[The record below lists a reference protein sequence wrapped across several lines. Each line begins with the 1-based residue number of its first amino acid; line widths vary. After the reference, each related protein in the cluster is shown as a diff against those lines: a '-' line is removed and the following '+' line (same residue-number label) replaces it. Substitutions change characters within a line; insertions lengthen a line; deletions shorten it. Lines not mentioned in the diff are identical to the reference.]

1 MAFVGPEF
9 PINSTTDF
17 GQAYSAQTTL
27 PDGRVMVVW
36 SSELRDQDGFT
47 SGFELRGRVFDADGA
62 ATASDFVIATTSPRD
77 IILPTIVTLAD
88 GSALVSWGA
97 FASDTT
103 SDIHAR
109 IVTADGVSGP
119 DLIVNTTPTA
129 LGQPGPNAT
138 VLADGHILLTWTSNE
153 DSSGGTNPYPLEIR
167 GRILDAHGAPEGA
180 DFIVNGDLAGSQLG
194 AKAIAL
200 SDGRALTFWTDISPD
215 AGAHVEGRFI
225 HSDGTSTSPDFP
237 VLPASSMDQNGVS
250 AAELADGRILLT
262 WTQQQVGT
270 FSNDVHG
277 RILNADGSVSVSDII
292 INASNAAYANSPV
305 VAALPDGR
313 ALVIWE
319 GSDFS
324 AGTNGI
330 LGHIV
335 NADGSVSGPDFV
347 VNSAVDN
354 IDSLPSLIT
363 LDNGELL
370 ATWTAYV
377 PSLGSDDIHG
387 RIMSFNTITNGTP
400 AADTIS
406 GTADSDII
414 HGGDGRDTIHGA
426 AGNDVLHG
434 DAGNDFL
441 YGDSGNDFL
450 FGGDG
455 DDRMWGGDGND
466 IFVGGK
472 GADAFAGASG
482 IDTVRYETSPSGIHI
497 DLTLGTGS
505 GGDAA
510 GDSFSSI
517 ETVIGSPLEDVLVGD
532 GAANTLFGGSGKDV
546 LEGRDG
552 NDVLDGGEGNDA
564 LTGGA
569 GNDRLHGGAGN
580 DQLWGNAGDDI
591 LAGGAGTDVL
601 AGGAGA
607 DRFVFT
613 AVADSTPGVM
623 DRITDFGTGDRID
636 LSAIDAASNAAG
648 HQAFAFISTAA
659 FSHIAG
665 QLRYADHLLQGDIN
679 GDGSADFQVQINAAS
694 LKASDFI
701 L

>member
-27 PDGRVMVVW
+27 PDGRMMVVW
-36 SSELRDQDGFT
+36 GSELRDADGFT
-47 SGFELRGRVFDADGA
+47 SGFELRGRVFDAEGVPA
-62 ATASDFVIATTSPRD
+62 ESDFVIATVSPRN

-88 GSALVSWGA
+88 GSALVSWGE
-97 FASDTT
+97 FASDTA
-103 SDIHAR
+103 SDIHTR

-119 DLIVNTTPTA
+119 DVIVNTTPTA
-129 LGQPGPNAT
+129 LGQPGPNAKT
-138 VLADGHILLTWTSNE
+138 LADGHILLTWTSNE

-167 GRILDAHGAPEGA
+167 GRILDAHGTPEGA
-180 DFIVNGDLAGSQLG
+180 DFIVNSDLAGSQLG
-194 AKAIAL
+194 GNAIAL
-200 SDGRALTFWTDISPD
+200 ADGRALAFWTDLSPD
-215 AGAHVEGRFI
+215 AGAHVEGRFVN
-225 HSDGTSTSPDFP
+225 SDGTSTSPDFSL
-237 VLPASSMDQNGVS
+237 LPLSSTDQSGVS

-277 RILNADGSVSVSDII
+277 RILNADGSVGVSDII
-292 INASNAAYANSPV
+292 INASNDAYANSPV
-305 VAALPDGR
+305 VTALPDGR

-335 NADGSVSGPDFV
+335 NADGSVTGPDFV
-347 VNSAVDN
+347 VNSATDNVDA
-354 IDSLPSLIT
+354 LPSLIS
-363 LDNGELL
+363 LENGELF

-400 AADTIS
+400 GADVLP
-406 GTADSDII
+406 GTADNDII

-434 DAGNDFL
+434 DGGNDFL
-441 YGDSGNDFL
+441 YGDAGNDFL
-450 FGGDG
+450 FGSDD
-455 DDRMWGGDGND
+455 DDRMWGGEGND

-472 GADAFAGASG
+472 GGDAFAGASG
-482 IDTVRYETSPSGIHI
+482 IDTVRYETSSAGIHV

-505 GGDAA
+505 GSDAA

-517 ETVIGSPLEDVLVGD
+517 EIVIGSRFDDTLNGD
-532 GAANTLFGGSGKDV
+532 GAANMLSGGGGKDV
-546 LEGRDG
+546 LDGRDG
-552 NDVLDGGEGNDA
+552 NDTLDGGEGNDA

-569 GNDRLHGGAGN
+569 GNDILHGGAGN
-580 DQLWGNAGDDI
+580 DQLWGNAGEDI
-591 LAGGAGTDVL
+591 LAGGAGADVL

-613 AVADSTPGVM
+613 AVTDSTPGVM

-636 LSAIDAASNAAG
+636 LSAVDADSNAAG
-648 HQAFAFISTAA
+648 QQAFAFIGGAA
-659 FSHIAG
+659 FGHIAG
-665 QLRYADHLLQGDIN
+665 QLRYADHLLQGDVN
-679 GDGSADFQVQINAAS
+679 GDGSADFQVHVNVVS